1 MDVVC
6 SVGGG
11 LDPPVR
17 QGDDELPLDIA
28 LQGNVDIT
36 PSSQHF
42 TYTGVS
48 Q

>member
-17 QGDDELPLDIA
+17 QGDDELTLDIA
-28 LQGNVDIT
+28 LQ
-36 PSSQHF
+36 
-42 TYTGVS
+42 
-48 Q
+48 